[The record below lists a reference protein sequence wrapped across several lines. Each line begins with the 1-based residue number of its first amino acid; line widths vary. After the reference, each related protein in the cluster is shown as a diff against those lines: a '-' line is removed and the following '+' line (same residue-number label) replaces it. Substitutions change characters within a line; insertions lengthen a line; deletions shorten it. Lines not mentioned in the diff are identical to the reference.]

1 MDGGRRLGWTIALV
15 LLLLIGGA
23 LGAAMLFAHVV
34 GRTKSEPPGQQP
46 GTVP

>member
-1 MDGGRRLGWTIALV
+1 VAGGRSIGWAIVVL

-34 GRTKSEPPGQQP
+34 GRTTSEPPRG
-46 GTVP
+46 

>member
-1 MDGGRRLGWTIALV
+1 MAGGRRSIGWTIVLV

-34 GRTKSEPPGQQP
+34 GRSASEPPRG
-46 GTVP
+46 

>member
-1 MDGGRRLGWTIALV
+1 MAGRRSPGVTIAIA

-34 GRTKSEPPGQQP
+34 GRTTSEPPRG
-46 GTVP
+46 

>member
-1 MDGGRRLGWTIALV
+1 MERRRGMGWTIALV

-34 GRTKSEPPGQQP
+34 GRTTSEPPHG
-46 GTVP
+46 

>member
-1 MDGGRRLGWTIALV
+1 MSGGRSVGWRIALV

-34 GRTKSEPPGQQP
+34 GRTTSEPPRG
-46 GTVP
+46 

>member
-1 MDGGRRLGWTIALV
+1 MAGGGRSIGWMIVVA

-34 GRTKSEPPGQQP
+34 GRTTSEPPRG
-46 GTVP
+46 

>member
-1 MDGGRRLGWTIALV
+1 MERRRSIGWTIALV

-34 GRTKSEPPGQQP
+34 GRTTSEPPRG
-46 GTVP
+46 